1 MEHEVKKID
10 HATIFLF
17 FFSFFFLL
25 LLNYYRSTTLHT
37 HTYAYEENTQL
48 FSSLTSEKK
57 ATCAVFLKTRISR

>member
-1 MEHEVKKID
+1 
-10 HATIFLF
+10 
-17 FFSFFFLL
+17 